1 MKIQKLIFL
10 SMVMSLFTKSFLA
23 HNLLVQS
30 QIEQLSNDEMN
41 ELISGYLEGL
51 MDL

>member
-1 MKIQKLIFL
+1 MKIQKLIYL
-10 SMVMSLFTKSFLA
+10 STVMSMLTISSLA
-23 HNLLVQS
+23 HNILVQS

>member
-10 SMVMSLFTKSFLA
+10 SMVMSLFTTSSLA